1 MKINWKLRFKNKAT
15 VTALI
20 ACTVAFIYQILGIL
34 GITAP
39 ISEEQTTQ
47 VLGLLVNLMT
57 AVGILIDPTTAGA
70 SDSER
75 ALEYKEP
82 Q

>member
-47 VLGLLVNLMT
+47 ALGLLVNLMT

-75 ALEYKEP
+75 AMGYKNP

>member
-15 VTALI
+15 VMALI

-34 GITAP
+34 GIAAP

-57 AVGILIDPTTAGA
+57 AVGILIDPTTAGT

-75 ALEYKEP
+75 AMEYKNP